1 VKASDEYLLVRG
13 SFEEVQKQVNNALA
27 DGWVPLGAPFRTGAA
42 VETGFLCQER
52 EVPELAQA
60 LVCGDTA
67 SRLERKPPL

>member
-1 VKASDEYLLVRG
+1 MQQYTIVYG
-13 SFEEVQKQVNNALA
+13 SVEEPCKEVNLMVA
-27 DGWVPLGAPFRTGAA
+27 DGWLPLGAPFRTGAA

-67 SRLERKPPL
+67 RRLELRP